1 MPDHD
6 QIIDQIRAFVQSAD
20 QTRTPALEALA
31 VAYAEACGEVGR
43 RLSRC
48 HGLLRQGLRS
58 EAIQLAETAPR
69 LLDQLAALDFPERTA
84 WDEIVQVYDLLPAP
98 PIPVETASFLN
109 EAYAEEDP
117 LRDLLRS
124 HRRLALARAPLAER
138 IEALRRLA
146 AHDPNNPIWLEDL
159 RTFEAARLV
168 QVERESAEAEKTGDA
183 EAITRLLSELEDQ
196 TWAEPPPERLLAPL
210 RALNAR
216 LQKKWRRAKLA
227 EIEGRL
233 SDAFAA
239 DDPIR
244 GRIARDQW
252 LERTASFG
260 LRDDDPMRDRVE
272 PALRWLDAHDRQA
285 DADRRRE
292 TAFEALNA
300 RLDDPAPAPSREL
313 ERLAG
318 ELGGFRENFPGDLVD
333 RFHARLAMERARES
347 RRRNWILAGA
357 SAAALVVAIAIG
369 TAYRNHARS
378 TRAARAAVAVTDM
391 LELGEVDRA
400 LEFLNAMSKADAAV
414 VESPEFHEARSL
426 LTIEREK
433 EVARVL
439 EFDRLIRL
447 ADQAPAIEENP
458 DALESAR
465 KLARLATEKTA
476 IEERANSRRVTAQ
489 AERERREEALGPRL
503 QELDERANALVND
516 FRRGGDSG
524 DPNRFLEPLVKL
536 QDECR
541 GFEAEAQAVG
551 GGSLALL
558 QSITAK
564 LNNFGAEFDR
574 GRRLTTAEDQ
584 LVIRTTYAPDAR
596 FDPDG
601 YADALDAYARALGDS
616 ARVEEVERVRGEART
631 WKAIVAWGR
640 MVDRWKKDG
649 TDLTP
654 KQAVERLDE
663 CSKFINDHSWFP
675 WMESAE
681 RCRAR
686 LQAVAARSAG
696 DPKSPVGRLR
706 ALLSDQIIDAVWL
719 AQVRRE
725 GGGGRDSYY
734 LRRKPDEG
742 SNLLQYIENFDG
754 RVRDKPI
761 VLQFITHSDWSP
773 QTKLA
778 SKYKPMISGD
788 LTESQWDET
797 MLAMLADVR
806 DDPLMDPLLKM
817 ILLKKIGEDA
827 SAGGASP
834 RKALEATLAA
844 LGASD
849 VDPNVPWMDPTNTTA
864 NRLRPRAQAL
874 IDGLPDLAAAARA
887 VEEERRI
894 ADRIATASPR
904 AVGWLAPRDGS
915 WTLHAGKS
923 LPRDGELWTAAPDG
937 ATRSTGK
944 RLGTLQNG
952 IPKLDPE
959 DDDALAE
966 GRPVF
971 VWLE

>member
-43 RLSRC
+43 RLSKC

-58 EAIQLAETAPR
+58 EAIQLAENAPR
-69 LLDQLAALDFPERTA
+69 LLDQLAALDFPERAA

-98 PIPVETASFLN
+98 PIPVEIASFLN

-124 HRRLALARAPLAER
+124 HRRLALARAPLPDR
-138 IEALRRLA
+138 IDALRRLA
-146 AHDPNNPIWLEDL
+146 DRDPNNPVWLEDL
-159 RTFEAARLV
+159 RTFETARFA
-168 QVERESAEAEKTGDA
+168 QIERESAEAEKTGDA

-233 SDAFAA
+233 GDAFAA
-239 DDPIR
+239 GDPIR
-244 GRIARDQW
+244 GRIARDRW
-252 LERTASFG
+252 LELTDSFG
-260 LRDDDPMRDRVE
+260 LRADDPMRDRVAL
-272 PALRWLDAHDRQA
+272 ALRWLDDHDRQA
-285 DADRRRE
+285 EADRRRE
-292 TAFEALNA
+292 TAFEELNA
-300 RLDDPAPAPSREL
+300 LLDNPSPAASRDL

-333 RFHARLAMERARES
+333 RFHARLALERARET
-347 RRRNWILAGA
+347 RRRTWIIAGA
-357 SAAALVVAIAIG
+357 SAAALVVAVAIG

-378 TRAARAAVAVTDM
+378 NRAARAATAVADM
-391 LELGEVDRA
+391 IELGEVEQA
-400 LEFLNAMSKADAAV
+400 LEFLDALTKADAEV
-414 VESPEFHEARSL
+414 VESPEFHEARRL

-439 EFDRLIRL
+439 EFDRLLRL

-476 IEERANSRRVTAQ
+476 IEERTNARRATAQ
-489 AERERREEALGPRL
+489 AERARREEALAPRL
-503 QELDERANALVND
+503 QELDERAGALVDD

-536 QDECR
+536 QEECR
-541 GFEAEAQAVG
+541 GLEAEARAIG

-558 QSITAK
+558 QSIAAK

-574 GRRLTTAEDQ
+574 GRRRATAEDQ

-601 YADALDAYARALGDS
+601 FADALDVYARALTDS
-616 ARVEEVERVRGEART
+616 SRVEEVERVRGEART

-640 MVDRWKKDG
+640 MVDRWKKEG
-649 TDLTP
+649 ADLTP
-654 KQAVERLDE
+654 KQATDRLDE
-663 CSKFINDHSWFP
+663 CSKFINDHSWYP

-681 RCRAR
+681 RCKAR

-725 GGGGRDSYY
+725 GGAGLDSYY
-734 LRRKPDEG
+734 LRGRPDEG

-754 RVRDKPI
+754 RVRPKPI
-761 VLQFITHSDWSP
+761 VPQFMTHSDWSP
-773 QTKLA
+773 QTKMA
-778 SKYKPMISGD
+778 SKYKQKIGGD

-797 MLAMLADVR
+797 MLAMLVEVR

-817 ILLKKIGEDA
+817 ILLRKIGEDA
-827 SAGGASP
+827 VAGGASL
-834 RKALEATLAA
+834 RKALEPMLAE

-864 NRLRPRAQAL
+864 NRLRPRAKAL
-874 IDGLPDLAAAARA
+874 IDGLPGLAAAARA
-887 VEEERRI
+887 VEEERRS
-894 ADRIATASPR
+894 AERIAAASPR
-904 AVGWLAPRDGS
+904 AVGWLALRDGS
-915 WTLHAGKS
+915 WTLRAGKS
-923 LPRDGELWTAAPDG
+923 LPREGELWTAAPDG
-937 ATRSTGK
+937 QTRSTGK

-959 DDDALAE
+959 DDDAAAE